1 MRTGVG
7 KLGDFKD
14 RVAIITGGAN
24 GIGGALAKA
33 LSQAGAR
40 VVVAD
45 VNDELGRRVVD
56 DIAAAGGA
64 ARYRHTDVTDE
75 QSMAA
80 LITETREIEGDID
93 FMFNNA
99 GIAVAGDSRDLTLD
113 QWRRVTAV
121 NYWGVV
127 YGSKFA
133 FDTMAEQGHGHVV
146 NIASL
151 AGLIPF
157 PTSLPYS
164 ATKHAVVGLSMSLRA
179 EGVDL
184 GVKVSVVCPGFI
196 DSNIYAAAEVVNI
209 PRIDVT
215 ENIPVKLVE
224 TDAAARKI
232 LQGISRN
239 KPIIV
244 FPAYAKLFWRLSRLK
259 YSLLGALSLKTIR
272 DMRKL
277 RNPAPPG

>member
-1 MRTGVG
+1 MGE
-7 KLGDFKD
+7 FAD

-24 GIGGALAKA
+24 GIGRALARA

-45 VNDELGRRVVD
+45 VNDELGAQVVD
-56 DIAAAGGA
+56 GITATGGR

-75 QSMAA
+75 RSVAD
-80 LITETREIEGDID
+80 LIDEARSIEGAID
-93 FMFNNA
+93 FIFNNA
-99 GIAVAGDSRDLTLD
+99 GIAVGGDSRDLTLD
-113 QWRRVTAV
+113 HWRKVTDV

-133 FDTMAEQGHGHVV
+133 FDAMAEQGFGHIV

-196 DSNIYAAAEVVNI
+196 DSNIYTASEVVNI
-209 PRIDVT
+209 PRTDIV
-215 ENIPVKLVE
+215 ENIPFKLVE
-224 TDAAARKI
+224 TDAAARRI
-232 LQGISRN
+232 LKGVSRN
-239 KPIIV
+239 QAIIV
-244 FPAYAKLFWRLSRLK
+244 FPVYAKIFWWLSRLK
-259 YSLLGALSLKTIR
+259 YSFLSPLSLKTIR
-272 DMRKL
+272 DLRKL
-277 RNPAPPG
+277 RGKPPDA